1 MDKTAPLPLN
11 LILQEL
17 HRYPPT
23 VREEYTRALEE
34 IASTASPKHLEW
46 WANHG
51 LAIAQQ
57 TARSWEAAA
66 EFFRTSPVVLPILS
80 WEHFPLWA
88 QGGYDLCQQSPALA
102 VAYFRVG
109 PACVP
114 HLRPSRIPQ
123 WVGLGQ
129 RFYKG
134 TWKST
139 ALAVRFFEASPA
151 LLASL
156 AFPDLER
163 FVAFL
168 ERLTTRS
175 YDLATECLALG
186 EEVFPKMGEHR
197 EAFVALLSALS
208 ESASWREV
216 KACFESAARAL
227 PRLEKGQR
235 TRFLRLAEYLAR
247 SGYTSLSTF
256 LVEASEALAQV
267 DTSAHATLLSMAEAL
282 LAVSPE
288 ALPDFLKSAPAVL
301 ERITLAQMEMWFAE
315 GVRLLRSHREAGLG
329 YFRRETSRSAQVLE
343 ALSSAVELARVKDL
357 MRLYC
362 RALAGSQVEIAS
374 SQELVQKG
382 IGWVDKEKPTTEGST
397 VYLPPVVNRYPSKEQ
412 NFAWYKVV
420 ATHQVAHLEFGS
432 FAFSYQRPSALFK
445 DLRPRLAP
453 AQPPG
458 EGAWLTD
465 MHRFFA
471 LFPEKRLALDI
482 FTVLEDGRLDARV
495 QREYAGIR
503 SAYQRVQQDSLAER
517 PALEDLPAREALVE
531 LLVRLTLQ
539 RYRLPTPTPYLK
551 EARALARL
559 ARLLARPEATVEDTA
574 EATLRAYAIISRIP
588 NQQLPQEQWQEQDLS
603 QDQEEQEQQGDDL
616 LQQVLQSVSPQQR
629 REQQAQEQPYQ
640 SPKDVDYR
648 GEFKPELVQ
657 LLAKLKQTGEQRQ
670 GQTSPAPI
678 TRELLE
684 QLLRESADLEAEQG
698 DISQAV
704 GMFANNIMREAGI
717 AQPPPVPAFGQ
728 GPLVHIDDEGGPLEA
743 TEPNTYLY
751 DEWDFRAGDYKPRW
765 CLVREKPMAEG
776 DTAFWE
782 QTLQTYASLVHQ
794 VRKQF
799 ELAVP
804 EAFRK
809 IKRLKDGEEFDLDA
823 VLEAMVDKRA
833 GLTPSEKIYWRRNKV
848 ERDVAVAF
856 VLDMSA
862 STAEAIEEGKQDA
875 WDAPDDPVEYML
887 WLRSRRGEPSRR
899 TYKRIIDLEKES
911 LVILIQAL
919 QTLGDQYGIY
929 GFSGYG
935 RENVEFY
942 AIKDITE
949 PFSDALKRR
958 IDKISPL
965 HATRM
970 GPAIRHAT
978 AKLEAVQA
986 KTKVLFLLS
995 DGRPQDRGYSREGVE
1010 KEYAVHDTHKALL
1023 EAKQKSIVP
1032 FCLTVDKNGHDYLK
1046 TMCADIGYEVLADI
1060 YSLPQRLP
1068 LLYRRLTV

>member
-1 MDKTAPLPLN
+1 MEEPAPLTLEQ
-11 LILQEL
+11 IAQEL
-17 HRYPPT
+17 QRYPPT
-23 VREEYTRALEE
+23 VHEEYTRAMQAMARMVEGERL
-34 IASTASPKHLEW
+34 LW
-46 WANHG
+46 WARHG
-51 LAIAQQ
+51 LSLAQQ
-57 TARSWEAAA
+57 AARSWEAAA
-66 EFFRTSPVVLPILS
+66 EFFRASPAVLPVLS
-80 WEHFPLWA
+80 WEHFALWA
-88 QGGYDLCQQSPALA
+88 QGGYTLCQQSPSVG
-102 VAYFRVG
+102 VAYFRAG
-109 PACVP
+109 PGSVP
-114 HLRPSRIPQ
+114 RIRPSRIPQ
-123 WVGLGQ
+123 WVELGQ

-139 ALAVRFFEASPA
+139 ALAVRFFEASPS

-156 AFPDLER
+156 SFPDLER
-163 FVAFL
+163 FVGFL
-168 ERLTTRS
+168 DRLTTRS

-186 EEVFPKMGEHR
+186 EAVFPEMGEHR
-197 EAFVALLSALS
+197 GAFVALLSALS
-208 ESASWREV
+208 ETASWREV
-216 KACFESAARAL
+216 KACFEAAARAL
-227 PRLEKGQR
+227 PRLEKNQR
-235 TRFLRLAEYLAR
+235 TRFLHLAEYLAK
-247 SGYTSLSTF
+247 SGYANLSAF
-256 LVEASEALAQV
+256 LLEASDALAQV
-267 DTSAHATLLSMAEAL
+267 EAAAHSTLLSMAEAL
-282 LAVSPE
+282 LTVAPD
-288 ALPDFLKSAPAVL
+288 ALPDFLKNAPTVL
-301 ERITLAQMEMWFAE
+301 EHITLPQMEVWFAE
-315 GVRLLRSHREAGLG
+315 GVRLLRSNREAGLA
-329 YFRRETSRSAQVLE
+329 YFRLETSRSQQVLE

-357 MRLYC
+357 LRLYC

-374 SQELVQKG
+374 SQELVQRG
-382 IGWVDKEKPTTEGST
+382 IGWVDKEQPTTEGST
-397 VYLPPVVNRYPSKEQ
+397 VYLPPVVDRYPTKEE
-412 NFAWYKVV
+412 NFGWYKVV
-420 ATHQVAHLEFGS
+420 STHQVAHLEFGS
-432 FAFSYQRPSALFK
+432 FTFSYERPSALFK
-445 DLRPRLAP
+445 DLRPRLTP
-453 AQPPG
+453 TPQR

-465 MHRFFA
+465 MQRFFA
-471 LFPEKRLALDI
+471 LFPERRLALDI
-482 FTVLEDGRLDARV
+482 FTLLEDGRLDARV
-495 QREYAGIR
+495 KQEYAGIR
-503 SAYQRVQQDSLAER
+503 SHYQRVQQDAIAER
-517 PALEDLPAREALVE
+517 PPLENLPAREALVE
-531 LLVRLTLQ
+531 LLVRLSLQ
-539 RYRLPTPTPYLK
+539 QYRLPTPMPYLK

-559 ARLLARPEATVEDTA
+559 VRLLARPEATVEDTA
-574 EATLRAYAIISRIP
+574 EATIRAYALISRIP
-588 NQQLPQEQWQEQDLS
+588 NEQLPQEQWQEQDYS
-603 QDQEEQEQQGDDL
+603 QDQEEQEQEGDEL
-616 LQQVLQSVSPQQR
+616 LQQMLQNLSSQQR
-629 REQQAQEQPYQ
+629 QEQQSQEQPYQ

-670 GQTSPAPI
+670 GQSASSL

-684 QLLRESADLEAEQG
+684 QLLRESAELEAEQG

-717 AQPPPVPAFGQ
+717 SQPPPVPAFGQ
-728 GPLVHIDDEGGPLEA
+728 GPLMHIDDEGGPLET
-743 TEPNTYLY
+743 TEPHTYLY

-765 CLVREKPMAEG
+765 CMVREKSMAEG

-782 QTLQTYASLVHQ
+782 QTLQTYASLVNQ

-799 ELAVP
+799 ELVVP
-804 EAFRK
+804 ETFRK

-862 STAEAIEEGKQDA
+862 STAEAIEEGKRDE

-942 AIKDITE
+942 AIKDLGE
-949 PFSDALKRR
+949 PFGDSVKRR

-978 AKLEAVQA
+978 TKLEAVDA

-1010 KEYAVHDTHKALL
+1010 KEYAVHDTHKALI
-1023 EAKQKSIVP
+1023 EAKQKNITP

-1060 YSLPQRLP
+1060 HALPQRLP
-1068 LLYRRLTV
+1068 FLYRRLTV

>member
-1 MDKTAPLPLN
+1 MEGPTPLTLAQ
-11 LILQEL
+11 IGQEL
-17 HRYPPT
+17 QHYPPT
-23 VREEYTRALEE
+23 VHEEYTRALQAMAHRVEE
-34 IASTASPKHLEW
+34 ERLLW
-46 WANHG
+46 WARHG
-51 LAIAQQ
+51 LALAQQ
-57 TARSWEAAA
+57 AARSWEAAA
-66 EFFRTSPVVLPILS
+66 EFFRASPAVLPVLS
-80 WEHFPLWA
+80 WEHFSLWA
-88 QGGYDLCQQSPALA
+88 QGGYALCQQSPSVG
-102 VAYFRVG
+102 VAYFRAG
-109 PACVP
+109 PSSVP
-114 HLRPSRIPQ
+114 HIRPNRIPQ
-123 WVGLGQ
+123 WIELGQ

-139 ALAVRFFEASPA
+139 ALAVRFFEASPT

-156 AFPDLER
+156 PFPDLER

-168 ERLTTRS
+168 DRLTTRS
-175 YDLATECLALG
+175 YDLATECLALA

-197 EAFVALLSALS
+197 EAFIALLVALS
-208 ESASWREV
+208 ETASWREV
-216 KACFESAARAL
+216 KASFEAAARAL
-227 PRLEKGQR
+227 PRLEKSQR
-235 TRFLRLAEYLAR
+235 ARFLRLAEYLAK
-247 SGYTSLSTF
+247 SGYTNLSAF
-256 LVEASEALAQV
+256 LLESSEALAQV
-267 DTSAHATLLSMAEAL
+267 EPSTHTTLLSMAEAL
-282 LAVSPE
+282 LAVAPE
-288 ALPDFLKSAPAVL
+288 ALPDLLRNTPTVL
-301 ERITLAQMEMWFAE
+301 ERITLPQMEAWFAE
-315 GVRLLRSHREAGLG
+315 GVRLLRSQREAGLA
-329 YFRRETSRSAQVLE
+329 YFRLETARSQQVLD
-343 ALSSAVELARVKDL
+343 ALSSAVELARVQDL
-357 MRLYC
+357 LRLYC

-374 SQELVQKG
+374 SQELVQRG

-397 VYLPPVVNRYPSKEQ
+397 VYLPPVVDRCPSKRE
-412 NFAWYKVV
+412 NFGWYKVV
-420 ATHQVAHLEFGS
+420 STHQVAHLEFGS
-432 FAFSYQRPSALFK
+432 FSFSYERPSALFK
-445 DLRPRLAP
+445 KDLRQTLNPSAP
-453 AQPPG
+453 QG

-465 MHRFFA
+465 MQRFFA
-471 LFPEKRLALDI
+471 LFPERRLALDI
-482 FTVLEDGRLDARV
+482 FTLLEDGRLDARV
-495 QREYAGIR
+495 KREYAGIR
-503 SAYQRVQQDSLAER
+503 SQYQRVQQDALAER
-517 PALEDLPAREALVE
+517 PPLESLPAREALVE

-539 RYRLPTPTPYLK
+539 QYRLPTPMPYLK

-559 ARLLARPEATVEDTA
+559 VRLLARPEATVEDTA
-574 EATLRAYAIISRIP
+574 EATLRAYALISRIP
-588 NQQLPQEQWQEQDLS
+588 NEDLPQEQWQEQDLS
-603 QDQEEQEQQGDDL
+603 QDQEEQEQQGDEL
-616 LQQVLQSVSPQQR
+616 LQQVLQSLSTQQR
-629 REQQAQEQPYQ
+629 QEQQPQEQPYQ

-670 GQTSPAPI
+670 GQSASSI

-684 QLLRESADLEAEQG
+684 QLLRESAELEAEQG
-698 DISQAV
+698 DISQTV

-717 AQPPPVPAFGQ
+717 SQPPPVPAFGQ
-728 GPLVHIDDEGGPLEA
+728 GPLMHMDDEGGPLET
-743 TEPNTYLY
+743 TEPHTYLY

-765 CLVREKPMAEG
+765 CMVREKGMVEG
-776 DTAFWE
+776 DTTFWE
-782 QTLQTYASLVHQ
+782 QTLQAHASLVNQ

-799 ELAVP
+799 ELVVP
-804 EAFRK
+804 ETFRK

-823 VLEAMVDKRA
+823 VLEAMVDRRA

-862 STAEAIEEGKQDA
+862 STAEAIEEGKRDE

-942 AIKDITE
+942 AIKDLQE
-949 PFSDALKRR
+949 PFSDTVKRR

-978 AKLEAVQA
+978 TKLEAVEA

-1010 KEYAVHDTHKALL
+1010 KEYAVHDTHKALI
-1023 EAKQKSIVP
+1023 EAKQKNIIP

-1060 YSLPQRLP
+1060 HSLPQRLP